1 MLVSNKDVAGYMISL
16 PSTFIALGAL
26 VKLRPMR
33 FLILEG
39 MRRYPVL
46 QSISC
51 ATYVPKG
58 GQQIYRKIEQKET
71 IRKQRKEIEIKY
83 IFK

>member
-1 MLVSNKDVAGYMISL
+1 
-16 PSTFIALGAL
+16 
-26 VKLRPMR
+26 MR

-46 QSISC
+46 QLISC

-58 GQQIYRKIEQKET
+58 GQQIYLKIEQKET
-71 IRKQRKEIEIKY
+71 IGKQRKEIEIK
-83 IFK
+83 